1 MTDGT
6 AIVPPSAFPEDWDPL
21 HPLNGFQ
28 CDKWFDHPTTT
39 GPDWFSNEERARREA
54 NAYAYRQIG
63 TKEQWSRYLLLGF
76 FTFDDCVE
84 CDKVW
89 AAMETDPLQVHRS
102 IWYNFRFHI
111 DQEMNIPPMLNAW
124 ALNVSQAYLSYYDPT
139 TLHETDT
146 LAFEWK
152 KMPFMTRMD
161 TDEQSEW
168 IPVTRRRRSKSPPA
182 PPTATETAPEEVR
195 RLGMLNS
202 PTTETVAPVETFTL
216 PQIMQNSGK
225 KKYSKKSRTQ
235 LSWSQGLPPVTTVN
249 EDDEESDDEAHQKTC
264 NTDLNSVSKQSSYTQ
279 SSKLP
284 PYQNISANDGTF
296 RVNVKWHPPENT
308 HAYEKDK
315 KKLNDAIYDI
325 VKVMIPPE
333 VGIFYR
339 WESEDLLMSKSVQ
352 EMTATELRDFISPA
366 ITFVHAQHQIIF
378 GLRISFQVSPGVW
391 MRSDIMKGYF
401 TSKTLE
407 VLVSNSKSTSGKMVT
422 AGYVLLKAPNTTQLS
437 RYTQFLRSVL
447 PKNAPY
453 FDVVRYKKTPMDQL
467 IPHLRIQCGEKHV
480 TPLCQA
486 LLPVLTGQGSAMFIP
501 RYALG
506 TMTEEKIK
514 GHFSFHET
522 WARSLKAIPMSPH
535 INHLDQKRIE
545 YNDDG
550 TTTERS
556 TREWAS
562 TLLAPDSSSPALCDV
577 VNGPPDHK
585 AYLLVPSHYLQATQ
599 QAWRSYKARLY
610 PPKHREAR
618 FRDLLPGLP
627 DVIHIQAEIEAHVS
641 FFEKLSEAS
650 VWKRADQ
657 GSIGYTSTTT
667 NADESVTEN
676 VSRPVVS
683 PAWPTPAEA
692 SHKVNGNSRSLSSNH
707 KDYTDADHR
716 HRLECDTSTSTEDR
730 SLAST
735 RSLTNASKNS
745 TNDTRFSELE
755 SQMHRKL
762 QALEVSGK
770 RSSERLLSMEQQFS
784 RIDDLDKKL
793 VAVTDKLALATEQ
806 MEKSNQ
812 TQQHISSDMEEL
824 KVHTAQQFVA
834 MNKRLLSNMEGQ
846 DKISTTMLDLREHF
860 EKMSSFI
867 ESLANKME
875 LDRKKASRKSPSQTT
890 SIPIGHSADASV
902 ESCNSRSTSNAST
915 TSGSSVKSKSSVQ
928 STASSTEYRSP
939 EKKKQRSH
947 GKHGTLPTTAT
958 HSEGILSDEFEECQ
972 SPAFMELCTN
982 LDHDAFRSF
991 DDPQHHTNTPRVDIN
1006 QLDLTQRREVPPS
1019 ESQPLAPLDPQYKVS
1034 TDLAGAENT

>member
-1 MTDGT
+1 
-6 AIVPPSAFPEDWDPL
+6 
-21 HPLNGFQ
+21 
-28 CDKWFDHPTTT
+28 
-39 GPDWFSNEERARREA
+39 
-54 NAYAYRQIG
+54 
-63 TKEQWSRYLLLGF
+63 
-76 FTFDDCVE
+76 
-84 CDKVW
+84 
-89 AAMETDPLQVHRS
+89 
-102 IWYNFRFHI
+102 
-111 DQEMNIPPMLNAW
+111 MNIPPMLNAW
-124 ALNVSQAYLSYYDPT
+124 ALNVSQAYLAHYDPT

-152 KMPFMTRMD
+152 KMPFMTRME

-168 IPVTRRRRSKSPPA
+168 IPVTRRRRSKSPQHPQ
-182 PPTATETAPEEVR
+182 PQRSSTRGSTPSWNVE
-195 RLGMLNS
+195 LS
-202 PTTETVAPVETFTL
+202 TTETVAPVETVTT

-225 KKYSKKSRTQ
+225 KKYPKKSRTQ

-249 EDDEESDDEAHQKTC
+249 EDDEESEDEAHQKTC
-264 NTDLNSVSKQSSYTQ
+264 DTDLNSASKQSSHTQ

-315 KKLNDAIYDI
+315 KKLNEAIYDI
-325 VKVMIPPE
+325 VKVMVPPE

-352 EMTATELRDFISPA
+352 ELTATELREFISPA

-501 RYALG
+501 R
-506 TMTEEKIK
+506 
-514 GHFSFHET
+514 
-522 WARSLKAIPMSPH
+522 
-535 INHLDQKRIE
+535 
-545 YNDDG
+545 
-550 TTTERS
+550 
-556 TREWAS
+556 
-562 TLLAPDSSSPALCDV
+562 SPALCDV

-599 QAWRSYKARLY
+599 HAWRSYKARLY

-641 FFEKLSEAS
+641 FFEKLGSIGL
-650 VWKRADQ
+650 KRADQ
-657 GSIGYTSTTT
+657 GFTGYTSPNTIAGKGT
-667 NADESVTEN
+667 DESLTAN
-676 VSRPVVS
+676 LSRSVAS

-692 SHKVNGNSRSLSSNH
+692 SLNDKDNSRSLSSNH
-707 KDYTDADHR
+707 KDHLYADHR
-716 HRLECDTSTSTEDR
+716 HRSGCDTSTSTEDR

-755 SQMHRKL
+755 SQMQRKL

-812 TQQHISSDMEEL
+812 TQQNISSDMEDM
-824 KVHTAQQFVA
+824 KAHTAQQFEE

-875 LDRKKASRKSPSQTT
+875 LDRKKAARKSLSQTT
-890 SIPIGHSADASV
+890 SIPRGHSVDASV
-902 ESCNSRSTSNAST
+902 ESCTSRSTSNAST
-915 TSGSSVKSKSSVQ
+915 TSGSSIKSKSSVQ

-947 GKHGTLPTTAT
+947 GKHGTLPTMAT
-958 HSEGILSDEFEECQ
+958 HSDGISSDDFEECQ
-972 SPAFMELCTN
+972 SPEFMELCTN
-982 LDHDAFRSF
+982 LDHDAFRSL
-991 DDPQHHTNTPRVDIN
+991 DDSRHHTNIQRDDI
-1006 QLDLTQRREVPPS
+1006 TQRDPTKSREVPSSDSP
-1019 ESQPLAPLDPQYKVS
+1019 PLAPLDPQYNIS
-1034 TDLAGAENT
+1034 TDLAGAANT

>member
-1 MTDGT
+1 
-6 AIVPPSAFPEDWDPL
+6 
-21 HPLNGFQ
+21 
-28 CDKWFDHPTTT
+28 
-39 GPDWFSNEERARREA
+39 
-54 NAYAYRQIG
+54 
-63 TKEQWSRYLLLGF
+63 
-76 FTFDDCVE
+76 
-84 CDKVW
+84 
-89 AAMETDPLQVHRS
+89 
-102 IWYNFRFHI
+102 
-111 DQEMNIPPMLNAW
+111 MNIPPMLNAW
-124 ALNVSQAYLSYYDPT
+124 ALNVSQAYLSHYDPT

-182 PPTATETAPEEVR
+182 PPTATGVAPEEVR

-202 PTTETVAPVETFTL
+202 PTTETVALVETVTT

-225 KKYSKKSRTQ
+225 KKYPKKSRTQ

-264 NTDLNSVSKQSSYTQ
+264 DTDLNSASKQSSHTQ

-315 KKLNDAIYDI
+315 KKLNEAIYDI
-325 VKVMIPPE
+325 VKVMVPPE

-352 EMTATELRDFISPA
+352 ELTATELREFISPA

-391 MRSDIMKGYF
+391 MRSDIMKGF
-401 TSKTLE
+401 LTSKTLE

-467 IPHLRIQCGEKHV
+467 IPHLRIQCGERHV

-514 GHFSFHET
+514 GHFLFHET

-535 INHLDQKRIE
+535 VNHLDQKRIE

-562 TLLAPDSSSPALCDV
+562 TILAPDNSSPALCDV

-599 QAWRSYKARLY
+599 HAWRSYKARLY

-657 GSIGYTSTTT
+657 GFIGYTSPNTIAGKGT
-667 NADESVTEN
+667 DESLTEN
-676 VSRPVVS
+676 LSRSVAS

-692 SHKVNGNSRSLSSNH
+692 SLNDKDNSRSLSSNH
-707 KDYTDADHR
+707 KDHLYADHR
-716 HRLECDTSTSTEDR
+716 HRLGCDTSTSTEDR

-755 SQMHRKL
+755 SQMQRKL

-812 TQQHISSDMEEL
+812 TQQNISSDMEDM
-824 KVHTAQQFVA
+824 KAHTAQQFA
-834 MNKRLLSNMEGQ
+834 EMNKRLLSNMEGQ

-875 LDRKKASRKSPSQTT
+875 LDRKKAARKSPSQTT
-890 SIPIGHSADASV
+890 SIPRGHSVDASV
-902 ESCNSRSTSNAST
+902 ESCTSRSTSNAST
-915 TSGSSVKSKSSVQ
+915 TSGSSIKSKSSVQ

-947 GKHGTLPTTAT
+947 GKHGTLPTIAT
-958 HSEGILSDEFEECQ
+958 HSDGISSDDFEECQ
-972 SPAFMELCTN
+972 SPEFMELCTN
-982 LDHDAFRSF
+982 LDHDAFRSL
-991 DDPQHHTNTPRVDIN
+991 DDPRHHTNIQRDDI
-1006 QLDLTQRREVPPS
+1006 TQRDPTKSREVPSSDSP
-1019 ESQPLAPLDPQYKVS
+1019 PLAPLDPQYNIS
-1034 TDLAGAENT
+1034 TDLAGAANT